1 MTRSSSNEAK
11 PSSASKRTGRP
22 PQTPTGGIEREKWG
36 AMIRS
41 DLLLE
46 LRKLAL
52 DRRVSPYAVLD
63 DAVEAYLQKTAATR

>member
-1 MTRSSSNEAK
+1 MMRSSSNGAK
-11 PSSASKRTGRP
+11 ASSGSKRTGRP
-22 PQTPTGGIEREKWG
+22 PQTRTDGIEREKWG

-52 DRRVSPYAVLD
+52 DRRVSPYVVLD
-63 DAVEAYLQKTAATR
+63 EAVSAYLRDQSKR

>member
-1 MTRSSSNEAK
+1 
-11 PSSASKRTGRP
+11 
-22 PQTPTGGIEREKWG
+22 
-36 AMIRS
+36 MIRP